1 MQEVVAF
8 LRTAAV
14 CKPEPMQEDIMAN
27 HLIQRDALNPLGR
40 FDPFSDMED
49 MMRDFLLPA
58 LRARDVGNGRMRIDI
73 AETEQ
78 AYLVQADIP
87 GVNKEDIKVS
97 IDGNRVSISAELK
110 NERVTRDGGGK
121 VVRSEREYG
130 QQYRSFVL
138 QHEVDEAC
146 AQARYEN
153 GVLLLDLPKKEGTGG
168 RQLAI
173 Q

>member
-1 MQEVVAF
+1 
-8 LRTAAV
+8 
-14 CKPEPMQEDIMAN
+14 MAN

-40 FDPFSDMED
+40 FDPFSDMEEFMHD
-49 MMRDFLLPA
+49 FFAPAMRGV
-58 LRARDVGNGRMRIDI
+58 RNVGNGRMRVDI

-78 AYLVQADIP
+78 AYQVQADLP
-87 GVNKEDIKVS
+87 GVNKDDIKVS

-110 NERVTRDGGGK
+110 DERVSRDGGGK

-138 QHEVDEAC
+138 PHEVDEAG

>member
-1 MQEVVAF
+1 
-8 LRTAAV
+8 
-14 CKPEPMQEDIMAN
+14 MQEDIMAN
-27 HLIQRDALNPLGR
+27 QLMRRDPQNPLAR

-49 MMRDFLLPA
+49 FMHDFFAPA
-58 LRARDVGNGRMRIDI
+58 LRLRDVGSSRMRVDI
-73 AETEQ
+73 SETEQ

-87 GVNKEDIKVS
+87 GVNKDDIKVS

-110 NERVTRDGGGK
+110 DERVTRDGGGK
-121 VVRSEREYG
+121 TVRSEREYG

-138 QHEVDEAC
+138 PHEVDEAG

>member
-1 MQEVVAF
+1 
-8 LRTAAV
+8 
-14 CKPEPMQEDIMAN
+14 MAN
-27 HLIQRDALNPLGR
+27 HLIHRDPQHPLGR
-40 FDPFSDMED
+40 FDPFSDMEEF
-49 MMRDFLLPA
+49 MRDFFAPA
-58 LRARDVGNGRMRIDI
+58 LHVRDVGNGRMRVDI

-78 AYLVQADIP
+78 AYLLQADIP
-87 GVNKEDIKVS
+87 GVNKDDIQVS

-138 QHEVDEAC
+138 QHEVDEVG

>member
-1 MQEVVAF
+1 
-8 LRTAAV
+8 
-14 CKPEPMQEDIMAN
+14 MAN

-58 LRARDVGNGRMRIDI
+58 VRLREGLREGGASRMRLDI

-78 AYLVQADIP
+78 AYQVQADIP
-87 GVNKEDIKVS
+87 GVNKDDIKVS
-97 IDGNRVSISAELK
+97 IDGNRVTISAELK
-110 NERVTRDGGGK
+110 DERVTRDGGGK

-138 QHEVDEAC
+138 PHEVDEAG
-146 AQARYEN
+146 AHARYEN

>member
-1 MQEVVAF
+1 
-8 LRTAAV
+8 
-14 CKPEPMQEDIMAN
+14 MAN
-27 HLIQRDALNPLGR
+27 QLMRRDPQNPLAR

-49 MMRDFLLPA
+49 FMHDFFAPA
-58 LRARDVGNGRMRIDI
+58 LRLRDAGSSRMRVDI
-73 AETEQ
+73 SETEQ
-78 AYLVQADIP
+78 AYQVQADIP
-87 GVNKEDIKVS
+87 GVNKDDIKVS
-97 IDGNRVSISAELK
+97 IDGSRVSISAELK
-110 NERVTRDGGGK
+110 DERVTRDGGGK
-121 VVRSEREYG
+121 TVRSEREYG

-138 QHEVDEAC
+138 PHEVDEAG